1 MLKDA
6 PGLACAAVHKAEQ
19 TDLVPPSFFA
29 NLPEQGILASLTS
42 RLSISRITA
51 LTLEEK
57 RPKFSFLR
65 RIRDHP
71 KFTPSALGSS
81 LGEGH
86 YASLVE
92 SVGDTITSLVSEW
105 AEEWLGDTR
114 SDADVEKRL
123 EGMVEEVVWGNVIW
137 FGVGGWHAR
146 GDTGRPFN
154 ADFFVCVR
162 PFICI
167 VPGANSETSAHLVTS
182 SVFLLT
188 LVLPSEHSPYYL
200 VPLTSRLTLLKTYLA
215 TCATW
220 YISRGN
226 APLPI
231 EEFYAATADRR
242 TAPPAVPAPPSAP
255 RKPLNAP
262 GGPWQR
268 IIVNAVAHP
277 DEHLAKAV
285 RSFATL
291 ATRWGGRSAGYYAGG
306 GEGGLEGREVL
317 DGTLFVRV
325 ASLTLDRLG
334 WAHESGKGLGQWD
347 HDGFIWSEEDQ
358 GVSSAYL

>member
-105 AEEWLGDTR
+105 AEEWLEDTR
-114 SDADVEKRL
+114 GDADVEKRL
-123 EGMVEEVVWGNVIW
+123 EGMVEEVVWSNAIW

-146 GDTGRPFN
+146 GDTGRTFN
-154 ADFFVCVR
+154 ADFFMCVLLFR
-162 PFICI
+162 HAISILIRF
-167 VPGANSETSAHLVTS
+167 NSAHLVTS
-182 SVFLLT
+182 AIVLLT
-188 LVLPSEHSPYYL
+188 VVLRSEQALNPP
-200 VPLTSRLTLLKTYLA
+200 VPLSSRVTLLKAYLA
-215 TCATW
+215 TCAGW
-220 YISRGN
+220 YISRRN
-226 APLPI
+226 TAFPI
-231 EEFYAATADRR
+231 
-242 TAPPAVPAPPSAP
+242 
-255 RKPLNAP
+255 
-262 GGPWQR
+262 
-268 IIVNAVAHP
+268 
-277 DEHLAKAV
+277 
-285 RSFATL
+285 
-291 ATRWGGRSAGYYAGG
+291 
-306 GEGGLEGREVL
+306 
-317 DGTLFVRV
+317 
-325 ASLTLDRLG
+325 
-334 WAHESGKGLGQWD
+334 
-347 HDGFIWSEEDQ
+347 
-358 GVSSAYL
+358 